1 MTGTDFKP
9 PMLRSVGPE
18 MRDFAQGRGGWKKI
32 TAGIWLIL
40 RGLFYPSNE
49 EIGQKNHS
57 WTGAKKVLGS
67 GVKL

>member
-1 MTGTDFKP
+1 MTGTDHEP
-9 PMLRSVGPE
+9 PILRSVGPE

-32 TAGIWLIL
+32 TAGIWLIF
-40 RGLFYPSNE
+40 RGFLLPPNE

-57 WTGAKKVLGS
+57 WTGTRKVLGS